1 MKLNPAYLR
10 MAALLAALAL
20 AAIPIFAA
28 DPSDIAVHGFGGWAY
43 GKTDGLTTSI
53 GTQQGNYD
61 NAEFAL
67 NISAKPYE
75 NLSLVAQTRLTS
87 QSGSHTDLDYA
98 FAEWKFNDALKLRVG
113 RVKHPFGIYGEIY
126 DVGTLRPFYLLP
138 QSLYGPNGFTARAY
152 NGVGLTGNVRMPK
165 KWGLQY
171 DVYGGQIEGDFETPG
186 LIAGDPSLFSQPSI
200 KFQYHV
206 NNTIGGRLNINT
218 PVDGLSFGASGY
230 RGKATTDLQVLSGI
244 SQRNVTDMHIDYS
257 GDRITLRAEKGHL
270 QNGTDFTVKSDY
282 IEAAYKLTDHW
293 QIAARTEKLNVNV
306 NLNLADLPPIYPQL
320 LTNSEK
326 AVSLSYWFRPNFVL
340 RGSVQQIKGNRFA
353 FPATSEEVMQALATN
368 HLQDKTRLLV
378 FGAQFSF

>member
-1 MKLNPAYLR
+1 MRLNTAHR
-10 MAALLAALAL
+10 LLAALGLVML
-20 AAIPIFAA
+20 AAIPTFAA
-28 DPSDIAVHGFGGWAY
+28 DSSDIAIHGFGGWAY

-53 GTQQGNYD
+53 GTQKGNYD

-87 QSGSHTDLDYA
+87 ESGSHTDLDYA

-113 RVKHPFGIYGEIY
+113 RVKHPFGIYGEVF

-152 NGVGLTGNVRMPK
+152 NGAGLTGNIRMPK

-171 DVYGGQIEGDFETPG
+171 DVYGGQIQGDFETPG
-186 LIAGDPSLFSQPSI
+186 LIAGDPALFSQPSI
-200 KFQYHV
+200 KFQYKV
-206 NNTIGGRLNINT
+206 NDTIGGRLSINT
-218 PVDGLSFGASGY
+218 PINGLSFGGSGY
-230 RGKATTDLQVLSGI
+230 RGKATTDISVLSGVATRTVNDI
-244 SQRNVTDMHIDYS
+244 HVDYS
-257 GDRITLRAEKGHL
+257 GDRFTLRAEKGHL
-270 QNGTDFTVKSDY
+270 RNGTDFSVNSDY
-282 IEAAYKLTDHW
+282 VEAAYKLTEHW
-293 QIAARTEKLNVNV
+293 QIAARTEKLKVGV
-306 NLNLADLPPIYPQL
+306 NLNLSQLPPIYPQL
-320 LTNSEK
+320 LKNSEN

-353 FPATSEEVMQALATN
+353 FPATSDEVMQALATN
-368 HLQDKTRLLV
+368 HLKDTTRLLV